1 MAMENTF
8 PSTRSNTLPGPMAKA
23 ADRKEPYAPVDCD
36 FTDELEFVAVR
47 KIPVTVSHWN
57 EKDELVKSQGRITDI
72 QTTSSKE
79 EFLVMSGGERVRLDH
94 IHELR
99 LTA

>member
-1 MAMENTF
+1 M
-8 PSTRSNTLPGPMAKA
+8 GKA
-23 ADRKEPYAPVDCD
+23 QDRKARYEPVDCD

-57 EKDELVKSQGRITDI
+57 DQDTLTKSEGLITDI
-72 QTTSSKE
+72 QTTASKE
-79 EFLVMSGGERVRLDH
+79 EFLVMSKGERIRLDH

-99 LTA
+99 ITG